1 MHNTFQRDLYRLRLE
16 TSRAYVKAV
25 TSSLAPITSSQE
37 TSLRVTAAVQGMG
50 PIFRLTV
57 TVQNTSPSSP
67 AIDHFITFKSD
78 PSLYRI
84 SKRLIPLPLL
94 VPSLSYDFETV
105 LECQE
110 DTGRS
115 EPLWVYVLRK
125 GNPIP
130 LITACINMPVSE
142 SVIVV

>member
-25 TSSLAPITSSQE
+25 TSSLAPISSSE
-37 TSLRVTAAVQGMG
+37 DSSLRVTAAVQGLG

-57 TVQNTSPSSP
+57 SVQNTSPSIP
-67 AIDHFITFKSD
+67 ATNHFLTFKSD

-84 SKRLIPLPLL
+84 SKTFIPLPLL

-105 LECQE
+105 VECL
-110 DTGRS
+110 DDLGRT
-115 EPLWVYVLRK
+115 EPVSVYVLRK
-125 GNPIP
+125 GNPVP
-130 LITACINMPVSE
+130 LITASINMPVSE